1 MAIVLNSEN
10 NNNFAKKDTNNET
23 NKRPKENQQFPE
35 ILEKSRRGKE
45 ASKTLAAAA
54 NNSRRSKSNDG
65 NQNSF
70 PKEEFLAHLEVQAHQ
85 QGTWIYDIST
95 PFGRICN
102 PSASNIRI
110 FNPEK
115 IFNNTKLKRG
125 LIMAI
130 SETKEILIAGL
141 HIVLKNKEVIT
152 AIALMLKTEP
162 QMLTM
167 IDWIYNHQK
176 ENPDEDRVIRIA
188 RRIQE
193 QVS

>member
-1 MAIVLNSEN
+1 
-10 NNNFAKKDTNNET
+10 
-23 NKRPKENQQFPE
+23 
-35 ILEKSRRGKE
+35 
-45 ASKTLAAAA
+45 
-54 NNSRRSKSNDG
+54 
-65 NQNSF
+65 
-70 PKEEFLAHLEVQAHQ
+70 
-85 QGTWIYDIST
+85 
-95 PFGRICN
+95 
-102 PSASNIRI
+102 
-110 FNPEK
+110 
-115 IFNNTKLKRG
+115 
-125 LIMAI
+125 MAI